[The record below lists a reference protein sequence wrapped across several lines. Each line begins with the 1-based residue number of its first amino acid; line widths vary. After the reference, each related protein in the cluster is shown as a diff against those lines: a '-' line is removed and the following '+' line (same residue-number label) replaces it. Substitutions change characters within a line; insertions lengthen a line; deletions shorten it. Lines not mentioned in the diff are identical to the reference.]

1 MNYIFLISDG
11 ERICSLDDRKLW
23 AIMLVNMLSN
33 LVVSCTL
40 CEIFNILCFGG
51 FWLVFGFLI
60 CVCWSVLWSCL
71 LIFLIDLSIYLVCV
85 SCLLICP
92 ILFVQHPFLLNT
104 FACRTPP
111 IHTVLKTI
119 HAYILIDRPYLLND
133 LDWYML
139 NPSVRSIPLCYL
151 FVLSFCVMVFVG
163 LGRAESLKIR
173 INEKSKFPAGRS
185 EWVARDWA
193 DQENRLF
200 GSGMVDHLCK
210 KNMGGQ
216 YEWAGVCPVGWLW
229 TG

>member
-1 MNYIFLISDG
+1 MFWWFLACLWLSD
-11 ERICSLDDRKLW
+11 L
-23 AIMLVNMLSN
+23 
-33 LVVSCTL
+33 
-40 CEIFNILCFGG
+40 
-51 FWLVFGFLI
+51 
-60 CVCWSVLWSCL
+60 
-71 LIFLIDLSIYLVCV
+71 
-85 SCLLICP
+85 CLLICP
-92 ILFVQHPFLLNT
+92 VVLFADLSYWSVYISCLCVLLADLSYIICSTSFFAQYFRLQNPAYTHCAQNHPRLYFDWSPL
-104 FACRTPP
+104 FAEWSWL
-111 IHTVLKTI
+111 IHVEPFR
-119 HAYILIDRPYLLND
+119 AV
-133 LDWYML
+133 
-139 NPSVRSIPLCYL
+139 NP
-151 FVLSFCVMVFVG
+151 FVLSVCVMVFVG